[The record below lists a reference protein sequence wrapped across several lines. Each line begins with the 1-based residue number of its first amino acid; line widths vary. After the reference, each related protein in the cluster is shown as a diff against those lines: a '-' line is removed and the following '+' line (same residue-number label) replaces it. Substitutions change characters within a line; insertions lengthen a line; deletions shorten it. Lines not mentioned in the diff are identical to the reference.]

1 MEAVAFF
8 ESRGAG
14 RVTAIIGAMPLAI
27 SQGQLGAPP
36 TILRRRPWTR
46 KDYEVLESTGAFEG
60 QRYELVEGELID
72 KMSVNPPHAA
82 WLSAI
87 SAWLNRVFA
96 PSTIRSHGPID
107 VRPED
112 NPTSQPQ
119 PDACVTLH
127 PFHHYVER
135 HPMPSEILL
144 LIEVSD
150 STLDYDTTTKAGLY
164 ARAGIADYWVFD
176 VAKRRII
183 VHRSPV
189 DGAYQSLTVYE
200 EHEAATPIAAPDVA
214 LRCSDLFA

>member
-1 MEAVAFF
+1 
-8 ESRGAG
+8 
-14 RVTAIIGAMPLAI
+14 MPLAI

-46 KDYEVLESTGAFEG
+46 KDYEVLESTGAFQG
-60 QRYELVEGELID
+60 QRYELIEGELID

-87 SAWLNRVFA
+87 LKWLNRVFEA
-96 PSTIRSHGPID
+96 DNIRTQSPID

-112 NPTSQPQ
+112 NPASQPQ
-119 PDACVTLH
+119 PDACVTLA

-135 HPMPSEILL
+135 HPVPSEILL

-150 STLDYDTTTKAGLY
+150 STLDHDTTTKAGLY
-164 ARAGIADYWVFD
+164 ARAGIPDYWVFD

-183 VHRSPV
+183 IHRTPA
-189 DGAYQSLTVYE
+189 DGTYQSLTVYE
-200 EHEAATPIAAPDVA
+200 EHEAATPVGAPNAA
-214 LRCSDLFA
+214 LRCSDLFE